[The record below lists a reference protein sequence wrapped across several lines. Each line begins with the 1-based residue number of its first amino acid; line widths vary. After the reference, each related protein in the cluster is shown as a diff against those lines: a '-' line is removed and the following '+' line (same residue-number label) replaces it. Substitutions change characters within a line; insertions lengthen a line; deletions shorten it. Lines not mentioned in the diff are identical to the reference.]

1 MIQVVTTEGTR
12 VWLNPAT
19 VTALVEAGNGDI
31 HVYTVS
37 SGDGPFCIMPG
48 RFLGVLTRAVQRGRL

>member
-12 VWLNPAT
+12 VWLNLAT

-37 SGDGPFCIMPG
+37 TNVGPFCVPQ